1 MVVLFDVL
9 ADPLL
14 TFVQGTSELIF
25 DVNLGVRSDSE
36 DDSTMGKDRLID
48 FSNLQEVLGP
58 RRGTK
63 TPRLFYLDLKDTTI
77 HLNGI
82 VFNVIP
88 EFGVGLVRHQIPD
101 KSTADRSPVSV
112 PVIMRA
118 TVLEQVTKLIVTDN
132 LPLFGSE
139 LLDVVNKSPLYLV
152 IAAGDIGEIDV
163 RKMQTELV
171 EEGRIFKSHD
181 VVVIGLHYKYNTIIF
196 SRKIKVRFFHEQ
208 PVTGGI
214 RIRC

>member
-1 MVVLFDVL
+1 MVVLFSVL

-14 TFVQGTSELIF
+14 TFVQRTSELIF
-25 DVNLGVRSDSE
+25 DVDLGIRPDSE
-36 DDSTMGKDRLID
+36 DDSTVGRDRLID

-58 RRGTK
+58 RSGTK
-63 TPRLFYLDLKDTTI
+63 APRFFYLDFKHATI
-77 HLNGI
+77 HLDRI

-88 EFGVGLVRHQIPD
+88 EFGVSLVRHQIPD
-101 KSTADRSPVSV
+101 KGTADRSPVSI

-118 TVLEQVTKLIVTDN
+118 TVLEQVTELIVTDD

-139 LLDVVNKSPLYLV
+139 LLYVVNKSPLYLV
-152 IAAGDIGEIDV
+152 IAAGDIREIDV
-163 RKMQTELV
+163 RKMQAELV

-196 SRKIKVRFFHEQ
+196 SRKIKVRFFS
-208 PVTGGI
+208 
-214 RIRC
+214 

>member
-1 MVVLFDVL
+1 MVVLFGVL

-25 DVNLGVRSDSE
+25 DVNLGISSDSE
-36 DDSTMGKDRLID
+36 DDRTVGRDRLKD

-58 RRGTK
+58 RTGTK
-63 TPRLFYLDLKDTTI
+63 APRFFNLDLKDTTV

-82 VFNVIP
+82 VFDVIP
-88 EFGVGLVRHQIPD
+88 EFGVGLVRHLVPD
-101 KSTADRSPVSV
+101 KSTADRSPVSI
-112 PVIMRA
+112 PVIMRT
-118 TVLEQVTKLIVTDN
+118 TVLEQVTELTVTDD

-139 LLDVVNKSPLYLV
+139 LPDVVNKPSLYLV
-152 IAAGDIGEIDV
+152 IAAVNIGEIDV
-163 RKMQTELV
+163 RKMQAEFV
-171 EEGRIFKSHD
+171 EEGRIFKSHN

-208 PVTGGI
+208 PVVRGI
-214 RIRC
+214 RIGG

>member
-1 MVVLFDVL
+1 MVVLFSVL

-14 TFVQGTSELIF
+14 TFIQGTSELIF
-25 DVNLGVRSDSE
+25 DVDLGVRPDSE
-36 DDSTMGKDRLID
+36 DDSTVAGNRLID

-63 TPRLFYLDLKDTTI
+63 APRFFYLDFKHATI

-82 VFNVIP
+82 VFDVIP

-101 KSTADRSPVSV
+101 KSTADRSPVGI
-112 PVIMRA
+112 PIIMRA
-118 TVLEQVTKLIVTDN
+118 TVLEQVTELIVTDD

-139 LLDVVNKSPLYLV
+139 LLDVVNKPSLYLV
-152 IAAGDIGEIDV
+152 IATGDIGEIDV
-163 RKMQTELV
+163 RKMQAELV

-196 SRKIKVRFFHEQ
+196 SRKIKVRFFS
-208 PVTGGI
+208 
-214 RIRC
+214 